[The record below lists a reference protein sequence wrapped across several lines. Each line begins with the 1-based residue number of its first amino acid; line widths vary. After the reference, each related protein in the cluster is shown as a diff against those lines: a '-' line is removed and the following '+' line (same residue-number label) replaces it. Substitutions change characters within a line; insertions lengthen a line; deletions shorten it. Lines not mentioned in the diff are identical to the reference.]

1 MTKKKRREVSPGQRK
16 RITLA
21 LMEPGCDVD
30 TVAKKYNLARSTL
43 LRYRQQY
50 RKQQSGDLLLSTK
63 PHFVEVKTVEDTIL
77 PSLTKVELSFDNHR
91 CSVEG
96 RLSGN
101 QLLKLVEL
109 FEEVRC

>member
-1 MTKKKRREVSPGQRK
+1 MTKKKRREVSPEQRK

-50 RKQQSGDLLLSTK
+50 RKQQSGDLLLSKK
-63 PHFVEVKTVEDTIL
+63 PHFV
-77 PSLTKVELSFDNHR
+77 
-91 CSVEG
+91 
-96 RLSGN
+96 GN
-101 QLLKLVEL
+101 RPVNPL
-109 FEEVRC
+109 